1 MTMRSLAPDSF
12 DISLI
17 LEGRL
22 RGCPFCGDR
31 LAAIINRVNDETTIY
46 RSLIA
51 CSDCGGQVG
60 YNDRDLNQA
69 RNGAIDRWNKRAP
82 TTTTPL
88 GG

>member
-1 MTMRSLAPDSF
+1 MMRNLAPDSF
-12 DISLI
+12 DINLI

-22 RGCPFCGDR
+22 RPCPFCGDR

-60 YNDRDLNQA
+60 YNDRDLEHA
-69 RNGAIDRWNKRAP
+69 RHSAIERWNKRA
-82 TTTTPL
+82 
-88 GG
+88 